1 MHEIFAG
8 FKLVLGFITRFLFN
22 AWHQTHTLALCRT
35 LNRIQSRIYHTAF
48 NSNENLLVCAPTGAG
63 KTNIAMIAVLRE
75 IASNMRSGVIQKGD
89 FKIVYV
95 APMKALAAEVT
106 ATFSRRLAAL
116 GAPVC
121 SSVFLAVCTKMP
133 AWGNNRV
140 TPAE

>member
-1 MHEIFAG
+1 M
-8 FKLVLGFITRFLFN
+8 
-22 AWHQTHTLALCRT
+22 LACRT
-35 LNRIQSRIYHTAF
+35 LNRIQSRIYPTAF

-75 IASNMRSGVIQKGD
+75 VASNMRDGVIQKAD

-116 GAPVC
+116 GARLLWASWLPPLKQAMLG
-121 SSVFLAVCTKMP
+121 SWAL
-133 AWGNNRV
+133 
-140 TPAE
+140 